1 MSFKGK
7 WLQYASLV
15 AFGVAVYALLTHL
28 DVLFVSLQYL
38 FQVLVPILI
47 GAAIAFV
54 LHIPLVRMESLLSR
68 VKPLSQK
75 PVLLRFLSLLVTI
88 VGILLILAL
97 VIVLVIPNLVSA
109 VKEIALLTPAHLES
123 ISPALY
129 ESIQNSGL
137 LLEWQNNTDL
147 LSLLFGSVTQQKGL
161 LSALGNAVTSVFG
174 TLGNILLGIVIAC
187 YLLMNQETLKRQYR
201 KVLRAY
207 FPHSFEKRIDRFAAL
222 MSEKFS
228 KFFTGQLA
236 EAVIL
241 GILMFFAFAVA
252 RLPYAS
258 LIAVLTAVT
267 SLIPYIGAFL
277 ACAVGALIIV
287 IQSPTKAIISIIV
300 FQLVQQIENRFIY
313 PHVVGKSVGLSAFW
327 TMIAIILGGKL
338 FGLTGMILFIPL
350 MAVIY
355 TLVREDAN
363 QRILRKQALTE
374 GKPTT

>member
-1 MSFKGK
+1 MSIKNK
-7 WLQYASLV
+7 WLEYALLI
-15 AFGVAVYALLTHL
+15 AFGAGVYALLTHL
-28 DVLFVSLQYL
+28 NVFFIAFQYL
-38 FQVLVPILI
+38 FQVLEPILI
-47 GAAIAFV
+47 GCVIAFI
-54 LHIPLVRMESLLSR
+54 LNIPLAWAESLLGR
-68 VKPLSQK
+68 IKPLSEK
-75 PVLLRFLSLLVTI
+75 PTFMRFLSLLLTI
-88 VGILLILAL
+88 VCILLLLAL
-97 VIVLVIPNLVSA
+97 VVVLVIPNLVSA
-109 VKEIALLTPAHLES
+109 VKEIVLLTPAHLES
-123 ISPALY
+123 ISPKLY
-129 ESIQNSGL
+129 ETIQNSGL
-137 LLEWQNNTDL
+137 ISEWQENTDL
-147 LSLLFGSVTQQKGL
+147 LSLLFGSLSQQKGL
-161 LSALGNAVTSVFG
+161 LSALGSAVTSVFG
-174 TLGNILLGIVIAC
+174 TIGNILLGIVIAC
-187 YLLMNQETLKRQYR
+187 YLLMNQKPLERQYR
-201 KVLRAY
+201 KFLRAY
-207 FPHSFEKRIDRFAAL
+207 FPHSFEEKMDRFASL

-241 GILMFFAFAVA
+241 GCLMFAAFGIA

-287 IQSPTKAIISIIV
+287 IQSPTKALISIVV

-338 FGLTGMILFIPL
+338 FGLLGMILFIPL

-363 QRILRKQALTE
+363 QRIRKKEIQTE
-374 GKPTT
+374 RNS

>member
-1 MSFKGK
+1 MSIKNK
-7 WLQYASLV
+7 WLEYALLI
-15 AFGVAVYALLTHL
+15 AFGVGVYALLTHL
-28 DVLFVSLQYL
+28 NVLFIAFQYL
-38 FQVLVPILI
+38 FQVLEPILI
-47 GAAIAFV
+47 GCVIAFI
-54 LHIPLVRMESLLSR
+54 LNIPLAWAESLLGR
-68 VKPLSQK
+68 IKPLSEK
-75 PVLLRFLSLLVTI
+75 PTFMRFLSLLLTI
-88 VGILLILAL
+88 VCILLLLAL
-97 VIVLVIPNLVSA
+97 VVVLVIPNLVSA
-109 VKEIALLTPAHLES
+109 VKEIVLLTPAHLES
-123 ISPALY
+123 ISPKLY
-129 ESIQNSGL
+129 ETIQNSGL
-137 LLEWQNNTDL
+137 ISEWQENTDL
-147 LSLLFGSVTQQKGL
+147 LSLLFGSLSQQKGL
-161 LSALGNAVTSVFG
+161 LSALGSAVTSVFG
-174 TLGNILLGIVIAC
+174 TIGNILLGIVIAC
-187 YLLMNQETLKRQYR
+187 YLLMNQKPLERQYR
-201 KVLRAY
+201 KFLRAY
-207 FPHSFEKRIDRFAAL
+207 FPHSFEEKMDRFASL

-241 GILMFFAFAVA
+241 GCLMFAAFGIA

-287 IQSPTKAIISIIV
+287 IQSPTKALISIVV

-338 FGLTGMILFIPL
+338 FGLLGMILFIPL

-363 QRILRKQALTE
+363 QRIRKKEIQTE
-374 GKPTT
+374 RNS

>member
-7 WLQYASLV
+7 WLQNASLI

-28 DVLFVSLQYL
+28 DVLFIAFQNI
-38 FQVLVPILI
+38 FQVLEPILI
-47 GAAIAFV
+47 GGVIAFV
-54 LHIPLVRMESLLSR
+54 LNIPLVRMEALLR
-68 VKPLSQK
+68 RIKPLSQK
-75 PVLLRFLSLLVTI
+75 PTLMRFLSLLLTI
-88 VGILLILAL
+88 VCILLLLAL
-97 VIVLVIPNLVSA
+97 IIVLVIPNLVSA
-109 VKEIALLTPAHLES
+109 VKEIVLLTPAHLEN
-123 ISPALY
+123 ISPKLY
-129 ESIQNSGL
+129 AAIQNSGL
-137 LLEWQNNTDL
+137 LSEWQENTDL
-147 LSLLFGSVTQQKGL
+147 LSLLFGSLTQQKGL
-161 LSALGNAVTSVFG
+161 LSALGDAVTSVFG
-174 TLGNILLGIVIAC
+174 TLGNILLGVVIAC
-187 YLLMNQETLKRQYR
+187 YFLMNQKPLERQYR

-207 FPHSFEKRIDRFAAL
+207 FPASLEQRIDRFAAL

-228 KFFTGQLA
+228 KFFGGQLA

-241 GILMFFAFAVA
+241 GILMFFAFAVT

-287 IQSPTKAIISIIV
+287 IQSPTKAVVSIIV
-300 FQLVQQIENRFIY
+300 FQIVQQIENRFIY

-363 QRILRKQALTE
+363 QRILRKEAQTE
-374 GKPTT
+374 RKQ